1 MCGSVGK
8 HWLAHLQE
16 DSDLVPSK
24 GGGRVESEGGN
35 GWVSDTPSHQAKK
48 VSIPNGLDM
57 SLEKFPEPSDKYRPK
72 AQ

>member
-1 MCGSVGK
+1 MGVRHPLPPG
-8 HWLAHLQE
+8 
-16 DSDLVPSK
+16 
-24 GGGRVESEGGN
+24 
-35 GWVSDTPSHQAKK
+35 KK